1 MENWSRGNRGKGSAF
16 TRKNKILGG
25 KKNGRSGQNEL
36 MFEDQKQEIPGKKM
50 KEAKEGE
57 NRSANCTV
65 NKQPP
70 LGCGGKIPPQHV
82 QLAVHTLPIRP
93 YSSSLMNNSPLPPSI
108 PLCWVSL
115 PDQAAVGFLAAV
127 VIVEATQMSLSL

>member
-1 MENWSRGNRGKGSAF
+1 MAGVGRMISCLRTR
-16 TRKNKILGG
+16 TRKSQE
-25 KKNGRSGQNEL
+25 KKGEKL
-36 MFEDQKQEIPGKKM
+36 

-70 LGCGGKIPPQHV
+70 LRCGGKIPPQHV

-93 YSSSLMNNSPLPPSI
+93 YSSSVINNSPLPPST

-127 VIVEATQMSLSL
+127 VSVEVTQMSLSL